1 MGIRELREVLFNK
14 REEGLPKERFS
25 CLTTTRRRRRRR
37 RIDTFEGTI

>member
-14 REEGLPKERFS
+14 REEGLPKKRFS
-25 CLTTTRRRRRRR
+25 CLTTRRR